1 MRWAV
6 GTGIVNG
13 GGEGML
19 EPNNNATRAGRSDS
33 SELRVGPEIIC
44 SQ

>member
-6 GTGIVNG
+6 GAGIVDG

-19 EPNNNATRAGRSDS
+19 EPNNNATRAQVAQIVLNCESARK
-33 SELRVGPEIIC
+33 
-44 SQ
+44 

>member
-6 GTGIVNG
+6 GAGIVN

-19 EPNNNATRAGRSDS
+19 EPNNNATRAQVAQIVLNCESVRK
-33 SELRVGPEIIC
+33 
-44 SQ
+44 